1 MLDLHKIKADFA
13 DLVLQVQ
20 PWTLTQFVMWLDLKI
35 AEFKVHGYMA
45 LDQSKR
51 TIPRWLEDEIFDP
64 SPPNAPNGPPCR
76 CRNVANGSNSND
88 YESLRQN
95 TNQFEISASVR
106 QRSVS
111 DSKSKIRPENELLS
125 RNLYDSTDFLRLHQN
140 CSNASEG
147 KGCNRI
153 MNECIEIRDDKD
165 ERVTAASTGRAVRC
179 TNSDD
184 NFTVVQGRGTVDINR
199 RKQSKSSRTDQTL
212 ADSVR
217 RSGNIHQNY
226 ETDTPECLVI
236 PSSVSSNSVPS
247 QSPTASRFGSVTGP
261 RFPDRYM
268 PDRITPI
275 LMVNNVHQPKVTSPD
290 TQNSGNDVI
299 SIDLSASHDSLKTDN
314 TVTADAS
321 PLNLT
326 AGRSSSKHMMNST
339 QAMET
344 SSLVSVVGSLS
355 PGPGSLVSVVG
366 LTTSSGSSVVST
378 SRPVDTFDL
387 EEVDMKPDVKFL
399 QECLKSVAQQQHN
412 PLSEN
417 FEGGQNIQ
425 HSSLAEVNSANYSRE
440 DENNAHFTASSDR
453 EQMESRPHLSTKS
466 RISLPNF
473 DDPYLKN
480 LLETGNAKVIW
491 SKLVG
496 ICASHLLAQCNG
508 QPSCADYQAFSKAL
522 YQKYPSIAM
531 DRGPNPWSVFKKAL
545 SQKIRHTRFKMRRGF
560 SIRDNNM
567 RASYLLSN
575 RYQNGRFG
583 SSRGRRAVPFS

>member
-13 DLVLQVQ
+13 ALVLQVQ

-76 CRNVANGSNSND
+76 CRNVANGSNTND

-111 DSKSKIRPENELLS
+111 DSTSKTRPENGLLS
-125 RNLYDSTDFLRLHQN
+125 RNVYDGNDFLRLHQG
-140 CSNASEG
+140 CSNASDG
-147 KGCNRI
+147 GNKI
-153 MNECIEIRDDKD
+153 MNECIEIRDDKN
-165 ERVTAASTGRAVRC
+165 EMVTAGRTVRGA
-179 TNSDD
+179 NPDD
-184 NFTVVQGRGTVDINR
+184 NFTLAKGKGTVDINR
-199 RKQSKSSRTDQTL
+199 RKQSRTSRIDQTL
-212 ADSVR
+212 SDSVR

-226 ETDTPECLVI
+226 ETDSPECLVI
-236 PSSVSSNSVPS
+236 PSTVNSNSIPS
-247 QSPTASRFGSVTGP
+247 QSPTASRFSSATGP
-261 RFPDRYM
+261 RFPDRYV

-299 SIDLSASHDSLKTDN
+299 SIDLSASQDVLQTDN
-314 TVTADAS
+314 NGTSDAS

-326 AGRSSSKHMMNST
+326 AGRTSSKQRMSST

-344 SSLVSVVGSLS
+344 GSLVGSLS
-355 PGPGSLVSVVG
+355 PGPGSLVSAVG
-366 LTTSSGSSVVST
+366 LTTSSGSST
-378 SRPVDTFDL
+378 SRPADTFDL
-387 EEVDMKPDVKFL
+387 EEVDMKPDVSFL
-399 QECLKSVAQQQHN
+399 QECLKSVAQQQHISL
-412 PLSEN
+412 PEN
-417 FEGGQNIQ
+417 FEGGQNISLQ
-425 HSSLAEVNSANYSRE
+425 HSSPTEVDPAIYSRE
-440 DENNAHFTASSDR
+440 EDNSAHFTVSSDR
-453 EQMESRPHLSTKS
+453 EQTESRSHVSNKS

-480 LLETGNAKVIW
+480 LLEMGNAKVIW

-583 SSRGRRAVPFS
+583 SARGRRAVPFTHT